1 MNKKLILVLGIII
14 IFCLGIGGGI
24 FMRKKNI
31 SITEDQQ
38 INAATWIARSYDIS
52 EITFLKIS
60 KDNNTGSITLYFELN
75 ESEDFKTGITVNDMA
90 EFDTPNGLVGL
101 NPVSIFE
108 KFRKTEKKKDAPV
121 NLEKIEI
128 NFIGE

>member
-14 IFCLGIGGGI
+14 IFCLGIGVGI

>member
-1 MNKKLILVLGIII
+1 MNKKLVLILGIII

-52 EITFLKIS
+52 EITFLKTS

-108 KFRKTEKKKDAPV
+108 KLRKTEKKKDAPV